1 MTHSTR
7 DLGYSPQTS
16 IEEGMRQLVQWY
28 IAQAEGEDASSGADD
43 VDVVALEEG
52 ACRHAK
58 AGKAGAGKAWDSG
71 VSDLDETSSSCDS
84 E

>member
-1 MTHSTR
+1 MTHSIR

-16 IEEGMRQLVQWY
+16 IEDGMRQLVQWY
-28 IAQAEGEDASSGADD
+28 IAQAEGEEETASTTSSADD
-43 VDVVALEEG
+43 VDV
-52 ACRHAK
+52 ACRQAK